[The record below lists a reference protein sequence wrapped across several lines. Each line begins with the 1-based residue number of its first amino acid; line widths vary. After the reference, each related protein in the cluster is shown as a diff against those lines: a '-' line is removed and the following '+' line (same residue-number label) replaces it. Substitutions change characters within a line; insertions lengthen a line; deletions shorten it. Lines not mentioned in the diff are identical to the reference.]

1 MEPRTTSSAPARS
14 RRTTFG
20 AEVVGDAL
28 DVRIWAP
35 ERTSVRLLLDPKSP
49 TERSFTMERET
60 LEDGATGFFHAR
72 VPGFG
77 AGTRYAFALEDD
89 QRAYPDPASRSQ
101 PDGPHGASEVVDP
114 TAFTW
119 TDGHWPGVAARDRVL
134 LEAHIGTFTPGGT
147 FRASIAELPRLVR
160 SGITL
165 LELMPLA
172 EFSGDFGWGYD
183 GVDLYAPYHRYG
195 TPDDLRALVDAA
207 HRLGLGVILDV
218 VYNHFGPDGNFLS
231 SFSPRFFTEKYGNEW
246 GAAIDFED
254 AEPVRRFF
262 IENAAYWIRDF
273 HLDGLRLDATQAIH
287 DASPKHVLLE
297 LGRAARA
304 AAKEPGQP
312 EREIFLVAENEEQR
326 PHLVRS
332 EARGGWELDSL
343 WNDDFHHS
351 ARVAL
356 TGRREAY
363 YTDTKGTPQELLSA
377 IRWGY
382 LFQGQRYSWQ
392 HGRRGGAALDL
403 PASAFVN
410 YLENHDQVANSAD
423 GARIATLT
431 TPAKWRAMS
440 ALLCL
445 VPATP
450 LLFQGQEYG
459 SLKPFLYFAHH
470 EPELAKMV
478 AAGRKEFLAQF
489 PSLRDPELVRRLPDP
504 ADPAT
509 FHDSQ
514 LDPSERETPRAIA
527 LEAFHRELLR
537 LRREEPALYQQQ
549 ADKVAGAILGD
560 RAFVLRFFHEGGDR
574 LLVLNLGVDLDL
586 GVVAEP
592 LMAPPDL
599 PIPAGGDPDERRQV
613 RWEVILST
621 ENPMYGGGG
630 TRSIED
636 ELGHWR
642 LPGEIAVLL
651 RPVLGAPDPTFT
663 GKASGNPRATTEA
676 K

>member
-1 MEPRTTSSAPARS
+1 MQSRSAFAVPGGERRERRS
-14 RRTTFG
+14 TFG
-20 AEVVGDAL
+20 AEVVGGDL
-28 DVRIWAP
+28 DVRLWAP
-35 ERTSVRLLLDPKSP
+35 ERKDVRLLLDPRTP
-49 TERSFTMERET
+49 GERVIPMTPESGA
-60 LEDGATGFFHAR
+60 DGASGYFHAR
-72 VPGFG
+72 IPGVG
-77 AGTRYAFALEDD
+77 AGARYAFTLDD
-89 QRAYPDPASRSQ
+89 DSRAYPDPASRSQ
-101 PDGPHGASEVVDP
+101 PDGPHGASEVIDP
-114 TAFTW
+114 AAFAW
-119 TDGHWPGVAARDRVL
+119 TDEHWRGVAVRDRVL
-134 LEAHIGTFTPGGT
+134 LEAHIGTLTREGT
-147 FRASIAELPRLVR
+147 FRAAIAELPRLGR
-160 SGITL
+160 TGITL
-165 LELMPLA
+165 LEVMPLA

-195 TPDDLRALVDAA
+195 TPDDFRALVDAA
-207 HRLGLGVILDV
+207 HANGIGVILDV

-262 IENAAYWIRDF
+262 IENAAYWVRDF

-287 DASPKHVLLE
+287 DASPKHVVFE

-312 EREIFLVAENEEQR
+312 AREIFLVAENEEQR
-326 PHLVRS
+326 AHLVRS
-332 EARGGWELDSL
+332 EARGGWELDAL

-363 YTDTKGTPQELLSA
+363 YTDTKGTPQELMSA

-392 HGRRGGAALDL
+392 HGRRGSPSLDL

-423 GARIATLT
+423 GARVATLT
-431 TPAKWRAMS
+431 TPAKWRTMTT
-440 ALLCL
+440 LLCL

-459 SLKPFLYFAHH
+459 ALRPFLYFAHH
-470 EPELAKMV
+470 EPELARQV
-478 AAGRKEFLAQF
+478 AAGRAQFLSQF

-504 ADPAT
+504 ADPRT

-514 LDPSERETPRAIA
+514 LDAAERETPRGIA
-527 LEAFHRELLR
+527 LEAMHRELLR
-537 LRREEPALYQQQ
+537 LRRDESAIYQQA
-549 ADKVAGAILGD
+549 ADKVASAVLSD
-560 RAFVLRFFHEGGDR
+560 RAFVLRFFHEDGDR
-574 LLVLNLGVDLDL
+574 LLLVNLGVDLDL
-586 GVVAEP
+586 GVAAEP
-592 LMAPPDL
+592 LLAPPELSLDASG
-599 PIPAGGDPDERRQV
+599 PPKQV
-613 RWEVILST
+613 RWQLLFST
-621 ENPMYGGGG
+621 ENPVYGGGG

-642 LPGEIAVLL
+642 LPGESALLL
-651 RPVLGAPDPTFT
+651 RPVLAAVDPIY
-663 GKASGNPRATTEA
+663 PRPKPGGTTEA